1 MGYFYLLCA
10 LLVATFIA
18 AFAPRAG
25 LIFGAALLVIGSLP
39 MLWMLAVKTA
49 FGIQLSE
56 SDGMLLTIG
65 LYYLSAP
72 GLMLLVLS
80 ALFAASPWNR

>member
-1 MGYFYLLCA
+1 MGYLYLACA

-18 AFAPRAG
+18 LFAPRAG
-25 LIFGAALLVIGSLP
+25 LVLGAGLLVLGALP
-39 MLWMLAVKTA
+39 MLWMLAVRSA
-49 FGIQLSE
+49 FGVQLSE